1 MKNTKEYIKSQFD
14 YFEDEYWKLFG
25 RVEDKK
31 KEYEQAKATYEM
43 FKNDL
48 ERIDQERHKFAEM
61 HDELINLEEQ
71 QKQE

>member
-1 MKNTKEYIKSQFD
+1 MKNTIEYIMSQSE
-14 YFEDEYWKLFG
+14 YFEDEYWKLYG
-25 RVEDKK
+25 RVEEKK

-61 HDELINLEEQ
+61 HDEIIKLAEEQ
-71 QKQE
+71 KPE

>member
-1 MKNTKEYIKSQFD
+1 MKNTSEYIKSQFE
-14 YFEDEYWKLFG
+14 YYENEYWKLYG

-48 ERIDQERHKFAEM
+48 ERLDQERAKYGQM
-61 HDELINLEEQ
+61 YDEIINLENNG
-71 QKQE
+71 K